1 MQLFSPWRIRKYCL
15 CRPMW
20 RKCPG
25 HFLLRNVIA
34 TVVYAHPHIVRM
46 IAATAASVGIDC
58 WHRRAR
64 QTNLQHSH
72 SELLPLFTFSR
83 RQCNTTNS
91 NSQRWVCYLLY
102 WETYTGS
109 IIVEL
114 PVPFWSRYRSV
125 LIIVQSSLVSL
136 LSVGWRS
143 RSGYYTCV

>member
-1 MQLFSPWRIRKYCL
+1 
-15 CRPMW
+15 
-20 RKCPG
+20 
-25 HFLLRNVIA
+25 
-34 TVVYAHPHIVRM
+34 M
-46 IAATAASVGIDC
+46 IAAIAASVGIGC

-91 NSQRWVCYLLY
+91 NSQRWVWYLLY

-143 RSGYYTCV
+143 RSGYYIYGDRTFAASAPRLWNSLPRELKIATSLISFKRLLKTHLFRIGYEQ

>member
-1 MQLFSPWRIRKYCL
+1 
-15 CRPMW
+15 
-20 RKCPG
+20 
-25 HFLLRNVIA
+25 
-34 TVVYAHPHIVRM
+34 M
-46 IAATAASVGIDC
+46 IAATAASVGIGC

-91 NSQRWVCYLLY
+91 NSQRWVWYLLY

-136 LSVGWRS
+136 FSVGWRS
-143 RSGYYTCV
+143 RSGYYTTVVELQSHEEINAGEYVTILAYDSIPKTSCYSACNCCCYIH